1 MQIPEHHPLVDLINH
16 FTKRL
21 PTHRHTHTHT
31 HTHTQLLLL
40 SYSPWLVRYCWAIY
54 SWQLDPY
61 NRNQHKQ
68 LYRQCS
74 LPHFSPS
81 PPINTHSEREGEREG
96 EGGEREG
103 RERGE
108 GEGRGRGGEREGEG
122 EGRDETYHTA
132 PVNKSSTANIHHAF
146 TNISTKNN
154 TRTIN
159 KKVKKF
165 GNLPISHCTLIC
177 SEAHFELLLSDRE

>member
-1 MQIPEHHPLVDLINH
+1 M
-16 FTKRL
+16 RG
-21 PTHRHTHTHT
+21 RG
-31 HTHTQLLLL
+31 
-40 SYSPWLVRYCWAIY
+40 R
-54 SWQLDPY
+54 
-61 NRNQHKQ
+61 
-68 LYRQCS
+68 
-74 LPHFSPS
+74 
-81 PPINTHSEREGEREG
+81 ERERGERER
-96 EGGEREG
+96 GEREG

-108 GEGRGRGGEREGEG
+108 GGGRERGGEG

-159 KKVKKF
+159 KIVKKF